1 MPRATSTTK
10 APARAATKPPPQPE
24 LDLAGETPASTM
36 SSADFFAPIE
46 EVLDYVKIVLW
57 GREGAGKT
65 TSAAKLINYFPDS
78 KGLIINAE
86 GGLKKVPLRKR
97 GVDLDRLRVFPNRRA
112 GQTITFE
119 SLLDLHKRIA
129 ADLDADPEAWAVV
142 VIDSATEIY
151 QTILEQVQRKR
162 VRAAQRKGL
171 EPDVNH
177 VDLADYGDMAKI
189 FRDILRKFRDLPCH
203 VVITALE
210 RRDIDADTSK
220 PMYGPAVSPALQ
232 TDLLGYM
239 DFALYLKTEDEDGP
253 YRALTSKSSRYRV
266 KDRYDVLPRVM
277 VEPTCDRIIAYA
289 NGDLEP
295 ETDEMQDLLPADPAP
310 KKSGKKPAKSSSSDD
325 EDESDDESDD

>member
-1 MPRATSTTK
+1 MPRATAT
-10 APARAATKPPPQPE
+10 ATKPRTPNKPPEQPE
-24 LDLAGETPASTM
+24 LVIKDDAPAV
-36 SSADFFAPIE
+36 SSDDFFAPIDE
-46 EVLDYVKIVLW
+46 ILDYVKIVLW

-65 TSAAKLINYFPDS
+65 TSAAKAINYFPNS

-97 GVDLDRLRVFPNRRA
+97 GVDLERLRVFPNRRA
-112 GQTITFE
+112 GQTLTFE
-119 SLLDLHKRIA
+119 SLLDLHRRVA
-129 ADLDADPEAWAVV
+129 ADLDTDPEAWSLI

-162 VRAAQRKGL
+162 VRLAQRKGL
-171 EPDVNH
+171 DPDVNH

-203 VVITALE
+203 VIITALE
-210 RRDIDADTSK
+210 RRDVDNDTGK

-239 DFALYLKTEDEDGP
+239 DFAIYLKAGDEEGP
-253 YRALTSKSSRYRV
+253 YRAITKHASKYRV
-266 KDRYDVLPRVM
+266 KDRYDVLPRIM
-277 VEPTCDRIIAYA
+277 AEPTCERIMAYA

-295 ETDEMQDLLPADPAP
+295 DTDPMQDLLPEP
-310 KKSGKKPAKSSSSDD
+310 KKKATGKKTSSSSD